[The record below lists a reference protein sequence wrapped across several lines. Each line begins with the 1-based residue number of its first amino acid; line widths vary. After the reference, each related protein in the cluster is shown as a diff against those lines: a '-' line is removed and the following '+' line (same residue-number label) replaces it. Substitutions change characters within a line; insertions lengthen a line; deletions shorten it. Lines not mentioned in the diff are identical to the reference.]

1 MNDFSSATMP
11 DSIVFTV
18 SNVALFDSLRIEQRI
33 TAVSAGELTFTAE
46 TSDIIKTQF
55 IRHFSQIALDHRA
68 LIQWEDAKF
77 FILFGY
83 PTLFEDDAIQCAQL
97 IWQLYQFANGSP
109 IITSNQFALTLHTTT
124 VQQIPTAT
132 NKQLIVNG
140 AGIRQ
145 AAQLLSICPS
155 SGIWATD
162 DFYSAAQHEFEFE
175 TAVITISDNSVWQLK
190 GRRQVPQKARG
201 FKTLS
206 SGLIGRDQALLKMLT
221 VAQNLE
227 KGSGGI
233 IIIEGEPG
241 IGKSRLMQEFCSSL
255 PIENKTIINGKCT
268 PQRTHYP
275 FSLFTTLIANAFNIR
290 LNDSIETNQLK
301 IQLQTA
307 SWPEELNAFVPY
319 IYTLLGLKE
328 ENQPSETLDPNQT
341 RQQIFV
347 AIRRIL
353 KTLSQQSP
361 IVLLLDDL
369 HWIDP
374 ISAELLLFLA
384 TTIATDPIFFICTQR
399 RQGADAPNDRLKR
412 LQSLLVGQTETIF
425 LERLSSE
432 ETLILLQNLL
442 DGAEIPET
450 FAQLITAKSEGN
462 PYFIEE
468 FVRMFIEQGFVS
480 KANGRWQFSNTPNLA
495 ETDIPLSL
503 TTLIQARIAA
513 LPPELKLTLE
523 WAAILGLY
531 FDASTLESNLP
542 NEKISDNLDRLAS
555 RLMMHYLGDFERW
568 QFHHPLL
575 HTAVYNA
582 IPKAKRQEMHKQIAA
597 NLQTSVSNETPETA
611 ELLAYHLTQA
621 DEQRQAIP
629 YLIKAGQLAIEHH
642 AGEEALNHFQ
652 HASEFTEQ
660 ITNPKSLWYWE
671 IILGM
676 GTAYRFLGR
685 YAESSAILETGLHL
699 TETNQ
704 EFIEH
709 RITILRELGDTNR
722 KQGEVKTAENYYH
735 TALKLLQDPQ
745 NQEMLLKATQIHVGL
760 GWLYFSQAKF
770 DDARIEC
777 QKILDYAKKTNH
789 LGNLASAENLLGGI
803 AYRLGDWQEAMRHT
817 TRAKI
822 LREEMGDS
830 GGIAASLANLGL
842 LALES
847 GHWPKAISYFQE
859 SLALRQDIG
868 DIEGIV
874 IDHNNLAFVY
884 RNQGDFS
891 LAEEHQRQCLQ
902 IALQFNMAYNIAN
915 ANLELSRILLSKDA
929 HDLVKTHLS
938 NAKKEANAIEAKGLL
953 IEIATTEAQFLLV
966 QSSWEEALIIAQ
978 DTLKK
983 AETIG
988 NKIYEVVCWR
998 IIAESSL
1005 SLQREEVALD
1015 AITKAKNLISDSKN
1029 NLEIGETAALAYKIY
1044 SQLGN
1049 IDEAQSAFQQAE
1061 AIFKK
1066 LGAKFFLERLNKP
1079 II

>member
-1 MNDFSSATMP
+1 MSDFSSAAMP

-18 SNVALFDSLRIEQRI
+18 SNVALFGSLRIEQRI
-33 TAVSAGELTFTAE
+33 TAVSAGELTFTEE
-46 TSDIIKTQF
+46 TSDFIKAQF
-55 IRHFSQIALDHRA
+55 IRHFSQIALDRRA
-68 LIQWEDAKF
+68 LVQWEETKF

-97 IWQLYQFANGSP
+97 IWQLHQFANGSP
-109 IITSNQFALTLHTTT
+109 IITSNRFALTLHTTT
-124 VQQIPTAT
+124 VQQIPNAT

-140 AGIRQ
+140 TGIRQ
-145 AAQLLSICPS
+145 AAQLLPICPS

-162 DFYSAAQHEFEFE
+162 DFYSASQHEFEFE
-175 TAVITISDNSVWQLK
+175 TAVITFPNTPIWQLK
-190 GRRQVPQKARG
+190 GQRQTPQKARG

-206 SGLIGRDQALLKMLT
+206 SGLIGRDYALQKMLA
-221 VAQNLE
+221 VAKNLE
-227 KGSGGI
+227 NDTGGI

-241 IGKSRLMQEFCSSL
+241 IGKSRLMQEFCSAL
-255 PIENKTIINGKCT
+255 PIENKTVINGKCT

-290 LNDSIETNQLK
+290 LNDSTETNQLK
-301 IQLQTA
+301 IQTQTT
-307 SWPEELNAFVPY
+307 SWPEELHAFVPY

-425 LERLSSE
+425 LDRLSPE
-432 ETLILLQNLL
+432 ETLVLLQNLL
-442 DGAEIPET
+442 EGAEIPET

-480 KANGRWQFSNTPNLA
+480 QTNGRWHFSAPPNLD
-495 ETDIPLSL
+495 ETNIPLSL
-503 TTLIQARIAA
+503 NTLIQARIAA
-513 LPPELKLTLE
+513 LPAELKLTLE

-531 FDASTLESNLP
+531 FDAGTLVSNLP
-542 NEKISDNLDRLAS
+542 NEKVSDNLDRLAS
-555 RLMMHYLGDFERW
+555 RLMVHYLGDFERW

-582 IPKAKRQEMHKQIAA
+582 IPTAKRQEIHKQIAA
-597 NLQTSVSNETPETA
+597 NLQTFATNETPETA

-629 YLIKAGQLAIEHH
+629 YLIKAGQLAIERH

-652 HASEFTEQ
+652 RASEFTEQ
-660 ITNPKSLWYWE
+660 IANPKTLWYWD

-704 EFIEH
+704 EFLEH
-709 RITILRELGDTNR
+709 RSTLLKELGDTSR
-722 KQGEVKTAENYYH
+722 KQGEVKASENYYH
-735 TALKLLQDPQ
+735 EALSLISKTENKED
-745 NQEMLLKATQIHVGL
+745 LLKATQIHSGL

-770 DDARIEC
+770 EEAKEEC
-777 QKILDYAKKTNH
+777 EKTLNYAKKTNH

-803 AYRLGDWQEAMRHT
+803 AYRLGNWQDAMHHT
-817 TRAKI
+817 MRAKI

-847 GHWPKAISYFQE
+847 GYWSKAISFFQD
-859 SLALRQDIG
+859 SLVLRQDIG

-874 IDHNNLAFVY
+874 INHHNLAYVY
-884 RNQGDFS
+884 RNQGNFT
-891 LAEEHQRQCLQ
+891 LAEDHQRQCLQ
-902 IALQFNMAYNIAN
+902 IALQFNMAFTIAN
-915 ANLELSRILLSKDA
+915 ANLELARILLWKKEYSSVETYLRK
-929 HDLVKTHLS
+929 
-938 NAKKEANAIEAKGLL
+938 AKKEADLIEAKGLL
-953 IEIATTEAQFLLV
+953 IEIASTEAQWLLV
-966 QSSWEEALIIAQ
+966 QSRWKESLSIAQ
-978 DTLKK
+978 NTLDK
-983 AETIG
+983 AKTIG

-1005 SLQREEVALD
+1005 LLQHEDAALE
-1015 AITKAKNLISDSKN
+1015 AIKEAQHLISDSQN
-1029 NLEIGETAALAYKIY
+1029 SLEVGETAALAYKIY
-1044 SQLGN
+1044 SQLGHTKK
-1049 IDEAQSAFQQAE
+1049 AVVAFQQAE
-1061 AIFKK
+1061 AVFNKLDAKIF
-1066 LGAKFFLERLNKP
+1066 LDRLNEP
-1079 II
+1079 IV